1 MTEGDTLKRTI
12 GLLLV
17 LTLCAAC
24 DSQEKRALNEPLL
37 PAETFHWS
45 IIPIDFQPPPVTWVR
60 QKHNQGGLL
69 GVWFTHKGSVGER
82 IYIAELVK
90 IGKRRLKPGISWDF
104 SLDDVVAETQ
114 FTTEGWPVHPDSFV
128 IAPMVAD
135 TIAGLPA
142 YRLEFTLNLPD
153 KTLVGREYYVLKKS
167 RLFEAAYLGLPVN
180 LPLFE
185 RVVETIS
192 FPPLEV
198 P

>member
-1 MTEGDTLKRTI
+1 MKQTFR
-12 GLLLV
+12 LLLV
-17 LTLCAAC
+17 LVVFLAC
-24 DSQEKRALNEPLL
+24 DSPEKRALKEQLL
-37 PAETFHWS
+37 PSETFRWS
-45 IIPIDFQPPPVTWVR
+45 IIPVAFQPPPVDWER

-90 IGKRRLKPGISWDF
+90 IGKHSLKPGHRWDF
-104 SLDDVVAETQ
+104 SLDDVVEETR
-114 FTTEGWPVHPDSFV
+114 FTTEGWPVHPDSF
-128 IAPMVAD
+128 IIGPMVAD

-142 YRLEFTLNLPD
+142 YRLEFTLNLPERS
-153 KTLVGREYYVLKKS
+153 LVGREYYVLKKN
-167 RLFEAAYLGLPVN
+167 RLFEAAFLGLPVN

-185 RVVETIS
+185 RVVDTIS

>member
-1 MTEGDTLKRTI
+1 MKRTF
-12 GLLLV
+12 GLLLILV
-17 LTLCAAC
+17 VFLAC
-24 DSQEKRALNEPLL
+24 DSQEKRALKEPLL
-37 PAETFHWS
+37 RAETFHWS
-45 IIPIDFQPPPVTWVR
+45 IIPIAFQPPPVTWER

-82 IYIAELVK
+82 IYIAELLK
-90 IGKRRLKPGISWDF
+90 IGKRSLEPGHRWDF
-104 SLDDVVAETQ
+104 SLDDVVEETR
-114 FTTEGWPVHPDSFV
+114 FTTEGWPVHSDSFV

-142 YRLEFTLNLPD
+142 YRLEFTLNLPE
-153 KTLVGREYYVLKKS
+153 KTLVGREYYVLKKN
-167 RLFEAAYLGLPVN
+167 RLFEAAFLGLPVN

-185 RVVETIS
+185 RVVDTIS

>member
-1 MTEGDTLKRTI
+1 MKRTI
-12 GLLLV
+12 GLLLILTV
-17 LTLCAAC
+17 LVAC
-24 DSQEKRALNEPLL
+24 DSQEKRALEEPLL
-37 PAETFHWS
+37 QTETFNWS
-45 IIPIDFQPPPVTWVR
+45 IIPVAFQPPPATWAR

-69 GVWFTHKGSVGER
+69 GVWFTHMGSVGER

-90 IGKRRLKPGISWDF
+90 IGKRSLEPGHRWDF
-104 SLDDVVAETQ
+104 SLDDVVEETK
-114 FTTEGWPVHPDSFV
+114 FTTKGWPVHPDSFV

-142 YRLEFTLNLPD
+142 YRLEFTLNAPG
-153 KTLVGREYYVLKKS
+153 KTLVGREYYVLKKN

>member
-1 MTEGDTLKRTI
+1 M
-12 GLLLV
+12 
-17 LTLCAAC
+17 A
-24 DSQEKRALNEPLL
+24 
-37 PAETFHWS
+37 
-45 IIPIDFQPPPVTWVR
+45 FQPPPATWAR

-69 GVWFTHKGSVGER
+69 GVWFTHTGSVGER
-82 IYIAELVK
+82 IYIAEFVK
-90 IGKRRLKPGISWDF
+90 IGRRSLNADPPRDF
-104 SLDDVVAETQ
+104 SLDDVVQETR
-114 FTTEGWPVHPDSFV
+114 FTTKGWPVHPDSFV

-135 TIAGLPA
+135 SVASLPA

-153 KTLVGREYYVLKKS
+153 KTLVGREFYFLKDN

-192 FPPLEV
+192 FPPPEV

>member
-1 MTEGDTLKRTI
+1 MKRTSA
-12 GLLLV
+12 LLLILV
-17 LTLCAAC
+17 VFLAC
-24 DSQEKRALNEPLL
+24 DSQEKRALKEPLL

-45 IIPIDFQPPPVTWVR
+45 IIPIAFQPPPVTWER

-69 GVWFTHKGSVGER
+69 GIWFTHKGSVGER
-82 IYIAELVK
+82 IYIAELLK
-90 IGKRRLKPGISWDF
+90 IGRRSVESDHRWDY
-104 SLDDVVAETQ
+104 SLDDVVEETR
-114 FTTEGWPVHPDSFV
+114 FTTAGWPVHPDSFV

-135 TIAGLPA
+135 TVAGLPA
-142 YRLEFTLNLPD
+142 YRLEFTLNLPE
-153 KTLVGREYYVLKKS
+153 KTLVGREYYVLKKN
-167 RLFEAAYLGLPVN
+167 RLFEAAFLGLPVN

>member
-1 MTEGDTLKRTI
+1 LKRVSV
-12 GLLLV
+12 LLLI
-17 LTLCAAC
+17 LTVFLAC
-24 DSQEKRALNEPLL
+24 DSQEKRALKEPLL

-45 IIPIDFQPPPVTWVR
+45 IIPITFQPPPVTWER

-90 IGKRRLKPGISWDF
+90 IGNRSLRPGF
-104 SLDDVVAETQ
+104 SLDDVVEETR

-128 IAPMVAD
+128 ISPMVAD

-142 YRLEFTLNLPD
+142 YRLEFTLNLSERS
-153 KTLVGREYYVLKKS
+153 LVGREYYFLKKN
-167 RLFEAAYLGLPVN
+167 RLFEAAFLGLPVN

-185 RVVETIS
+185 RVVDTIA
-192 FPPLEV
+192 FPPLET

>member
-1 MTEGDTLKRTI
+1 M
-12 GLLLV
+12 V

-24 DSQEKRALNEPLL
+24 DSQEKRARNEPLL

-45 IIPIDFQPPPVTWVR
+45 IIPIAFQPPPATWAR

-90 IGKRRLKPGISWDF
+90 IGKRRLKPGTRWDF
-104 SLDDVVAETQ
+104 SLDDVVEETR

-185 RVVETIS
+185 RVVEPIS